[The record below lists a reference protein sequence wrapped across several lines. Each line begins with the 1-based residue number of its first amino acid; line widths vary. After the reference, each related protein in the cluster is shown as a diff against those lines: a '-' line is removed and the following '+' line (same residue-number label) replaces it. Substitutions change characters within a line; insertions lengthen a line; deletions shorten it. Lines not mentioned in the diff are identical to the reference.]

1 MVSPK
6 KSRHKRPSIAHMSG
20 DIPSATKRSHE
31 TSSPHLNIAQSIRKK
46 MQTALL
52 PGGTVRARSL
62 RAEAS
67 FSIRMGDAYD
77 YSILGDDLDPD
88 DLHEEMVRYGSEIA
102 EALQSAPQSSETL
115 VDDFLLDTLSKMIFG
130 SNYIEQAGSGLD
142 ITLKL
147 CRQVFRGD
155 DLPDTIEER
164 DPDYARLKAELLS
177 QGIAPSVQVVLRT
190 RREIIQHA
198 KAASYIMTHVYLYE
212 KDLTED
218 LILETHR
225 RLTHGID
232 TDQGYSW
239 TQYSGVY
246 RQVPVVAGFTSFPDE
261 AEVPSLM
268 RRMIHNLNE
277 DLRAAVKAGS
287 IDPVALAA
295 KYCHTFVNIHPFV
308 DGNGRTCRLIL
319 NALLLKY
326 GSFVACIGQEDETR
340 EKYLEIAANASMNE
354 LSSRGEFDNEER
366 GAPKHYKDLASFIL
380 KHTTDGLKKLVQ
392 ILRGT
397 QERSTMHDESGLED

>member
-1 MVSPK
+1 
-6 KSRHKRPSIAHMSG
+6 
-20 DIPSATKRSHE
+20 
-31 TSSPHLNIAQSIRKK
+31 
-46 MQTALL
+46 
-52 PGGTVRARSL
+52 
-62 RAEAS
+62 
-67 FSIRMGDAYD
+67 MGDAYD

-130 SNYIEQAGSGLD
+130 SNYIEQAGSGPD

-246 RQVPVVAGFTSFPDE
+246 RQVPVVAGFISFPDE

-340 EKYLEIAANASMNE
+340 KKYLEIAANASMNE